1 MLKQF
6 NKIFVQVGIFS
17 FFVNSLTLVIPLYML
32 QVFDRVLTSFSK
44 ETLAVLTFGALFCL
58 FVMFVL
64 DLLRSRLLSYLSVL
78 MDANLGSQAI
88 ERLIMSVS
96 TAQQQVCN
104 QALKDVATLRGFLTG
119 PGVLS
124 FFDVPWGIL
133 FILIIYLINSW
144 LGFISFVGAILLF
157 AIAFLNEKLMR
168 FAIKDTA
175 YAARKA
181 SRFIDAIGLSAEL
194 IKGMGMFEGVH
205 SRWKDLNEKVLLQQK
220 SLSDFTTKINALS
233 KFVRQFIQVLMLCV
247 GAYLVI
253 DQNLTAGIMI
263 ASTILLARALAPLE
277 QAITSWRSFVDAK
290 NAYESLSKLLG
301 SPPETFSQTL
311 PRPEGY
317 LTVEQLSLINS
328 SADRMLVNNI
338 SFSLVPGEMIAI
350 VGPSAAGKSTLLKL
364 LLGLIKPTR
373 GAVRLDSVDITTWS
387 RQELGQFVGFMP
399 QENKFLSGTV
409 AENIARFTMK
419 DFEKEEV
426 FNAAKWV
433 GAHDLILKLPNGYD
447 TPIGPDAGFQLSGG
461 QAQLIALARAM
472 FGQPRLVLLDEPNT
486 NLDGEGE
493 LALLNALRMMKE
505 AKMTVIFITH
515 KPSLLVHVDKVM
527 VLKDGSI
534 DAYGPKEKVL
544 GSLKAAASSPSH
556 SSPVSV
562 NSGG

>member
-1 MLKQF
+1 MLKQY
-6 NKIFVQVGIFS
+6 NKIFVQVGVFS
-17 FFVNSLTLVIPLYML
+17 FFVNGLTLVTPLYML
-32 QVFDRVLTSFSK
+32 QIFDRVLTSFSK
-44 ETLAVLTFGALFCL
+44 ETLVVLTFGALICL
-58 FVMFVL
+58 LVMFVL
-64 DLLRSRLLSYLSVL
+64 DLLRARLLSYLSVL
-78 MDANLGSQAI
+78 MDADLGSQAI

-124 FFDVPWGIL
+124 FFDLPWGIL

-144 LGFISFVGAILLF
+144 LGLISFVGAVLLF
-157 AIAFLNEKLMR
+157 GIAYLNEKLMR

-181 SRFIDAIGLSAEL
+181 SRFIDAIGLNAEL
-194 IKGMGMFEGVH
+194 IKGMGMFDGVH
-205 SRWKDLNEKVLLQQK
+205 SRWKVLNEKVLLQQK

-233 KFVRQFIQVLMLCV
+233 KFVRQSVQVVMLCV

-277 QAITSWRSFVDAK
+277 QAIASWRSFVDAK
-290 NAYESLSKLLG
+290 NAYESLSKLLS
-301 SPPETFSQTL
+301 SPRDTFSHTL

-317 LTVEQLSLINS
+317 LTVEQLSLVNS

-338 SFSLVPGEMIAI
+338 NFSLVPGEMIAI

-387 RQELGQFVGFMP
+387 RKELGQFVGFMP

-409 AENIARFTMK
+409 AENIARFTVN
-419 DFEKEEV
+419 DFEKEEI

-447 TPIGPDAGFQLSGG
+447 TPLGVDAGFQLSGG
-461 QAQLIALARAM
+461 QAQLIALARTI

-505 AKMTVIFITH
+505 AKMTVIFVTH

-544 GSLKAAASSPSH
+544 GSLKAAASGSSH